1 MYLAIDPG
9 KRTGFA
15 RFGEDGELL
24 EVPFMLTPEDKALD
38 YLESVEG
45 VKVIILETYRNR
57 PGVGH
62 NTWSTG
68 PTQQH
73 IGAIKRI
80 ARKRLWKVVEQEPKD
95 LYMGLR
101 HIGMYTQ
108 YPKGKHVPDEISA
121 YAHGEFYL
129 RKAKVK

>member
-15 RFGEDGELL
+15 LFNEKGDCTKFFKIEG
-24 EVPFMLTPEDKALD
+24 EDKALD
-38 YLESVEG
+38 FLEEVDG
-45 VKVIILETYRNR
+45 VQQVVLETYRNR
-57 PGVGH
+57 PGAV
-62 NTWSTG
+62 NSWSTG

-80 ARKRLWKVVEQEPKD
+80 ARKRHWKVHEQEPSPC
-95 LYMGLR
+95 LAIGLKYL
-101 HIGMYTQ
+101 GMAHM
-108 YPKGKHVPDEISA
+108 YPKGVHVPDEVSA
-121 YAHGEFYL
+121 LAHGEYYL